1 MHSGPTRPFVKMTF
15 NRPSRYVLVSMLAVS
30 AILAGCAS
38 RSSRAPVTDMAGIS
52 QGSETQADTYVVKP
66 GDTLYKI
73 AHAHDMDVSQLEQ
86 LNGITDPTQLRIGA
100 TLRLNGSTPAP
111 KAPVT
116 TAPVPVPPPVEPV
129 ATATPPKASP

>member
-1 MHSGPTRPFVKMTF
+1 
-15 NRPSRYVLVSMLAVS
+15 
-30 AILAGCAS
+30 
-38 RSSRAPVTDMAGIS
+38 MAGIS

-73 AHAHDMDVSQLEQ
+73 AHAHDVDVSQLEQ

-116 TAPVPVPPPVEPV
+116 TAPVPVPTPVEPV
-129 ATATPPKASP
+129 ATATPPKASDAAVISWAWPADGKIIQSFNSNTKGLEIGSASCRERVCQYV